1 MYRMPEKILITGAA
15 GFIGFSLCR
24 QLLKENIDIIAI
36 DNFSDYYDPLLKEKR
51 YEILID
57 ESKNRKNSSTF
68 NFEKLDL
75 RHKSDLETFLKSE
88 KPDKI
93 CHLAAQAGV
102 RYSLDNPQTYID
114 NNITA
119 TINLL
124 EYSKDNKVTD
134 FILASTSSVY
144 GLSNQ
149 VPFSEKT
156 SIDTPI
162 SPYATTKR
170 TCELMCH
177 TYYSLYGLKCRIL
190 RFFTVYGPW
199 GRPDMALFLF
209 TKAMINNEHIKVFNN
224 GNMQRDFTY
233 IDDIVNGF
241 ISAIKSD
248 YPFEIFNLGYGRTV
262 ELLDFIKIL
271 EFNLNVKAK
280 KIMLPIQPGD
290 VPSTWSDISKAKRML
305 DYNPQNDVK
314 IGIKNF
320 VDWYLQYYKD

>member
-1 MYRMPEKILITGAA
+1 MKRVYITGTA
-15 GFIGFSLCR
+15 GFIGFHLA
-24 QLLKENIDIIAI
+24 KEMLSHGFLVQGFDG
-36 DNFSDYYDPLLKEKR
+36 FTDYYDVKLKRDRNAILLEN
-51 YEILID
+51 
-57 ESKNRKNSSTF
+57 KNFSSTEGLLEDKE
-68 NFEKLDL
+68 NLLLEVEK
-75 RHKSDLETFLKSE
+75 F
-88 KPDKI
+88 KPDI
-93 CHLAAQAGV
+93 IVHLAAQAGV
-102 RYSLDNPQTYID
+102 RYSLENPRAYID
-114 NNITA
+114 SNIIGSFNVMEVA
-119 TINLL
+119 SECNVKHLMM
-124 EYSKDNKVTD
+124 
-134 FILASTSSVY
+134 ASTSSVY

-233 IDDIVNGF
+233 IDDIVKGF

-290 VPSTWSDISKAKRML
+290 VPSTWSDISKAKKML
-305 DYNPQNDVK
+305 NYNPQNDVK

-320 VDWYLQYYKD
+320 VDWYLEYYKD